1 MRWTDGTAAARIN
14 GTGHRIRNSPAE
26 MTRDRL
32 NFLFLNVGHFLD
44 HLFMLVFATVAALRL
59 TQEWGMSYAAL
70 IPYAT
75 PGFVAFGIGAIPAGW
90 IADKWSREGMM
101 VIFFIGIG
109 ASSIAAA
116 LAGSPVEI
124 AIGLFAIGLF
134 AAIYH
139 PVGLAMVVHG
149 REKTGVPLAING
161 IFGNLGVAGAAL
173 LTGWLIDTAG
183 WRSAFVLPGAVS
195 IGLGVAYAVFVW
207 SGRMDQTADRTGSG
221 GGAAVGQAAAASQ
234 TAAAGQATAVEPSTD
249 ARQGA
254 TAENP
259 AATGRIATGPSAV
272 GQAATD
278 SSITTGPSSIGRAAF
293 VRVFAIIMFTT
304 AVGGLIFQSTTFAL
318 PKILDERL
326 TGLAGSA
333 TAVGGYAFG
342 VFAVA
347 ALAQLVVGYLVD
359 HHPLRTV
366 FAFVA
371 GLQALFF
378 AFMHQ
383 LTGPAALVVATAFM
397 LVVFGQIPIN
407 DVLVGRITRSE
418 WRSRV
423 YSVRYIATFSAMAT
437 ALPLIAWIHAS
448 RGFGALFAV
457 LAAAAGG
464 IFAAVMLLPRT
475 GAIAGR
481 PSAA

>member
-1 MRWTDGTAAARIN
+1 
-14 GTGHRIRNSPAE
+14 

-59 TQEWGMSYAAL
+59 AEEWGMSYAAL

-75 PGFVAFGIGAIPAGW
+75 PGFVAFGICAIPAGW

-109 ASSIAAA
+109 ASSIATA

-124 AIGLFAIGLF
+124 AIGLSAIGVF

-149 REKTGVPLAING
+149 RTKTGIPLAING
-161 IFGNLGVAGAAL
+161 VFGNLGVAAAAL

-183 WRSAFVLPGAVS
+183 WRSAFVLPGALS
-195 IGLGVAYAVFVW
+195 IGLGAAYAVFVW
-207 SGRMDQTADRTGSG
+207 SGRTDRAAYRTGG
-221 GGAAVGQAAAASQ
+221 GE
-234 TAAAGQATAVEPSTD
+234 TAAAGRTTTM
-249 ARQGA
+249 RQGA
-254 TAENP
+254 ATAGKPGAP
-259 AATGRIATGPSAV
+259 ADPS
-272 GQAATD
+272 
-278 SSITTGPSSIGRAAF
+278 TTGPSSIGRATFA
-293 VRVFAIIMFTT
+293 RTLAIIVFTT
-304 AVGGLIFQSTTFAL
+304 AVGGLVFQSTTFAL
-318 PKILDERL
+318 PKIFDERL

-333 TAVGGYAFG
+333 TEVGGYAFA
-342 VFAVA
+342 VFTVA

-359 HHPLRTV
+359 RHSLRTV

-371 GLQALFF
+371 GLQAVLF
-378 AFMHQ
+378 AIMHQ
-383 LTGPAALVVATAFM
+383 LTGPAALIVATAFM

-418 WRSRV
+418 WRSRI
-423 YSVRYIATFSAMAT
+423 YSLRYIVTFSVMAST
-437 ALPLIAWIHAS
+437 LPLIAWIHAS

-475 GAIAGR
+475 GAVASR
-481 PSAA
+481 PSTA